1 MKKFLE
7 DLKNELIKQ
16 HMLEKDIN
24 EIIADHEEMIQN
36 ATLEGLSEEEMKKR
50 FGDPVSLAKELA
62 SFSTHEAEPFN
73 IPEGYH
79 AWKNFSTL
87 SDEIKIKISL
97 VAEDI
102 SIVHSQDNQ
111 IHVHYS
117 GKGDISKYTCIFKD
131 NELVIEAPKMTGFI
145 FMKSKNDD
153 IQLILEIPNSIV
165 ITHFQINIVSGDVY
179 YANLNANTL
188 MLSTTSGDVTMLNA
202 KINSSKWNTVSGDL
216 MITDVKIENLNSS
229 QVSGDM
235 HMKNVYVGQEMKL
248 NTVSGDIKIEES
260 VCQDCA
266 LHSVNGDI
274 DAVEFYPSRISL
286 KSVSG
291 DISIKNKNHT
301 DIEIIS
307 KSTVSGDIHIQL

>member
-7 DLKNELIKQ
+7 DLKNELTKQ

-36 ATLEGLSEEEMKKR
+36 AMLEGLSEEEMKKR
-50 FGDPVSLAKELA
+50 FGDPVNLAKELA

-73 IPEGYH
+73 IPEGYL

-87 SDEIKIKISL
+87 SSELKIKISL

-102 SIVHSQDNQ
+102 SVVHSQDEQ

-117 GKGDISKYTCIFKD
+117 GKGDISKYTCTYED
-131 NELVIEAPKMTGFI
+131 NELVIEAPKMSGFI

-153 IQLILEIPNSIV
+153 IQLILEIPKSLV
-165 ITHFQINIVSGDVY
+165 ITNFQINIVSGDLY

-188 MLSTTSGDVTMLNA
+188 TLSTTSGDVTMLNA
-202 KINSSKWNTVSGDL
+202 KITTSKWNTVSGDL
-216 MITDVKIENLNSS
+216 MITDVKLENLNSS

-235 HMKNVYVGQEMKL
+235 HMKKVYVGKEMKL
-248 NTVSGDIKIEES
+248 NTVSGDIRIEDS
-260 VCQDCA
+260 LCQDCA
-266 LHSVNGDI
+266 LHSVSGDI
-274 DAVEFYPSRISL
+274 TGMEFYPSRVSL

-291 DISIKNKNHT
+291 DITIKNKNHT
-301 DIEIIS
+301 DIEIVS
-307 KSTVSGDIHIQL
+307 KSTLTGDIHIQL